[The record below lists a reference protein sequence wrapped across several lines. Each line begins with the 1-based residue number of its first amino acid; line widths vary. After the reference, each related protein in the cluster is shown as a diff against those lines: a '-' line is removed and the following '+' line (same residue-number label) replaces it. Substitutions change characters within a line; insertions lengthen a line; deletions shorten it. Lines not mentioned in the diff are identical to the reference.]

1 MHLSNE
7 PMHCRQLAVID
18 YLLLPLG
25 QTMHPLRYFPP
36 QTQTLRLL
44 ASLGSNLVEVEPI
57 RDTLV
62 VSKDK

>member
-1 MHLSNE
+1 MAISSYSHSPVILS
-7 PMHCRQLAVID
+7 ADVASAS
-18 YLLLPLG
+18 LLS
-25 QTMHPLRYFPP
+25 P